1 MNDENLIPNSARTPS
16 ETREMGRAGG
26 IASGRSRRIKSR
38 GRQLVLDLLA
48 GRETD
53 PKVVASLEAEGIN
66 AKDLT
71 REVAMH
77 LRQIDKAIKKADSYA
92 YNSVL
97 KAAGI
102 LTDEVNIGARD
113 GAVQV
118 IVGSPEA
125 AKGLQRAMETGAQPR
140 DPDKED

>member
-1 MNDENLIPNSARTPS
+1 MANEQNLQPCGYKLSQEEAKK
-16 ETREMGRAGG
+16 GG
-26 IASGRSRRIKSR
+26 VNSGRSRRIKSR

-97 KAAGI
+97 KAAG
-102 LTDEVNIGARD
+102 LTED
-113 GAVQV
+113 AVHV
-118 IVGSPEA
+118 DNGIHIHVDTPEQA
-125 AKGLQRAMETGAQPR
+125 ERIKNLAG
-140 DPDKED
+140 D

>member
-1 MNDENLIPNSARTPS
+1 MNDQNLTAPPIRSSEEAAR
-16 ETREMGRAGG
+16 RGHNGG
-26 IASGRSRRIKSR
+26 VNSGRSRRIKSR

-48 GRETD
+48 GLEPD

-77 LRQIDKAIKKADSYA
+77 LRQIDKAIKKADTYA

-97 KAAGI
+97 KAAG
-102 LTDEVNIGARD
+102 LTED
-113 GAVQV
+113 AVHV
-118 IVGSPEA
+118 DNGIHIHVDTPEQA
-125 AKGLQRAMETGAQPR
+125 ERIKNLAG
-140 DPDKED
+140 D

>member
-1 MNDENLIPNSARTPS
+1 MANEQNLQPCGYKLSQEEAKK
-16 ETREMGRAGG
+16 GG
-26 IASGRSRRIKSR
+26 VNSGRSRRIKSR

-97 KAAGI
+97 KAAG
-102 LTDEVNIGARD
+102 LTEDSVHVDNGIHIHVD
-113 GAVQV
+113 T
-118 IVGSPEA
+118 PEQA
-125 AKGLQRAMETGAQPR
+125 ERIKNLAG
-140 DPDKED
+140 D

>member
-1 MNDENLIPNSARTPS
+1 MNEQNLQPGVYQLSQEEAKK
-16 ETREMGRAGG
+16 GG

-113 GAVQV
+113 GVVQV

-125 AKGLQRAMETGAQPR
+125 AAGLQNALKTGAQPAQPKT
-140 DPDKED
+140 DD